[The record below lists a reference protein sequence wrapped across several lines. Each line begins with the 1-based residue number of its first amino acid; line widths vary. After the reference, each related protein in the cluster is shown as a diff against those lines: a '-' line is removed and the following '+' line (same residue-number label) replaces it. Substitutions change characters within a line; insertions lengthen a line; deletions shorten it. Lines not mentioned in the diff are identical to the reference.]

1 MEIVISNAALK
12 WFQDEVELKKGNKVR
27 FYTQI
32 YGSSPI
38 QENFA
43 LGFTVDNEPVDMSVK
58 TEKEGITFFIEGTD
72 LWFFNGHD
80 LHVDYN
86 EKKDELEFSYTKS
99 KE

>member
-1 MEIVISNAALK
+1 MQINISNAAIK
-12 WFQDEVELKKGNKVR
+12 WFQEEVELKKGNKVR

-32 YGSSPI
+32 YGSSPV

-58 TEKEGITFFIEGTD
+58 TEIEGITFFIEGTD

-86 EKKDELEFSYTKS
+86 PQKDEVEYSYTIS
-99 KE
+99 E

>member
-1 MEIVISNAALK
+1 MQINISNAAIK
-12 WFQDEVELKKGNKVR
+12 WFQEEVGLKKGNKVR

-32 YGSSPI
+32 YGSSPV

-58 TEKEGITFFIEGTD
+58 TEIEGITFFIEGTD

-86 EKKDELEFSYTKS
+86 PQKDEVEYSYTIS
-99 KE
+99 E